1 MAEKRKDSKNRN
13 LLTGESERKDGTYMY
28 RYTDILKKRHTIY
41 APTLNELRKKEKQ
54 IQRDLN
60 DGLSIIDGGITVSQL
75 LDIYLNTNKQWKSS
89 TRVGKECRVR
99 IIQQYPF
106 AAMKINQVKQ
116 SHVKAF
122 FVELNNNGVKS
133 NSLHVYHTILRP
145 AFQKAVNDDL
155 IRKNPCDFSIDF
167 LPKESNEKVA
177 LTQKEETAF
186 LEFVKQNPQLCWYY
200 DIYVIMLETGLRLG
214 EIIGLTLQDID
225 LKERRLSV
233 NHQLCRER
241 KKGGKLYIDT
251 LKTNDGKRDIYI
263 SDRANESLVRLIER
277 RRNETNIEVVID
289 GYSNF
294 LLASH
299 KQSKI
304 VTHEMLYRNL
314 KKAVQMYNKKHKEKI
329 PDLSPHSLRHTFCT
343 RMAERGINA
352 RTLQYLMGHSDIGT
366 TFNIYTH
373 WNGDMAMS
381 EMKKTLE
388 ITDKMA

>member
-28 RYTDILKKRHTIY
+28 RYTDMYGKRHTVY
-41 APTLNELRKKEKQ
+41 APTLNELRQKEKQ
-54 IQRDLN
+54 IQKDLD
-60 DGLSIIDGGITVSQL
+60 DGLSITDGGITVSKL

-89 TRVGKECRVR
+89 TRVGKECRVK
-99 IIQQYPF
+99 IIQRYPF

-122 FVELNNNGVKS
+122 FVELYNNGVKS
-133 NSLHVYHTILRP
+133 NSLHVYHTILKP
-145 AFQKAVNDDL
+145 AFEKAVDDDL

-167 LPKESNEKVA
+167 LPQESNEKSV
-177 LTQKEETAF
+177 LTQSEEIAF

-200 DIYVIMLETGLRLG
+200 DIYVVMLETGLRLG

-225 LKERRLSV
+225 LKERCLSV

-241 KKGGKLYIDT
+241 KKDGRLYIDT
-251 LKTNDGKRDIYI
+251 LKTNNGKRDIYI
-263 SDRANESLVRLIER
+263 SDRAYESLVRLIER
-277 RRNETNIEVVID
+277 RKNETNVEIVID
-289 GYSNF
+289 GYSSF

-314 KKAVQMYNKKHKEKI
+314 KKAVQMYNESHKKKM
-329 PDLSPHSLRHTFCT
+329 PDLSPH
-343 RMAERGINA
+343 
-352 RTLQYLMGHSDIGT
+352 D
-366 TFNIYTH
+366 
-373 WNGDMAMS
+373 
-381 EMKKTLE
+381 
-388 ITDKMA
+388 